1 MIPHTHW
8 EGAVFLTREEYL
20 DIGLPN
26 ILRALRLLKAHPNYR
41 FTLDQACYVR
51 PFLER
56 YPEEVAAFRQFIK
69 EGRLAI
75 VCGNDVM
82 LDVNMP
88 GGESY
93 VRQVLYGKGYFRKKL
108 GVDVTTGWALDTFG
122 HHAQMPQLLKLGG
135 YKSYWFFRGVADW
148 KTPSEFL
155 WEGIDGSRIPA
166 FWLPHGYGMAYG
178 SPTTLP
184 EFTKFFKER
193 FDWLAPFARGR
204 GRVGPAGGDVTEP
217 EEYQAALVE
226 QFNRQP
232 NQPFELRL
240 AVPEDFEALVAKRPD
255 RPVIGGE
262 LNPIFQGAYSSRI
275 ELKQRTR
282 ELEGLLTTAEKLGVL
297 QHYLATAKG
306 TVPFSPTRKLGQ
318 SPPTDDEILWRA
330 WEPMLFNQTHDL
342 MSGVMTE
349 HVYQDVV
356 RGYDFSKRIAQD
368 EVEGRLRSVSAAIDT
383 RGEGVPVA
391 VFNMLGWPRTDL
403 AIANV
408 GFSDSKIMGVKVLG
422 PDGANVPVQILDVDR
437 GGDGGLLRVR
447 IAFIARDVPA
457 IGYSVYRVL
466 PSIAA
471 AEAVAEKPDVGP
483 VLENADY
490 RIEFDPAGG
499 AILHLLVKKGNWD
512 ALRAPGNV
520 VAREQDRGDLWE
532 PYHTLDGGSRIAMK
546 VRHPAPP
553 PGKAVF
559 SSDQSGTR
567 ATISR
572 GPVFS
577 EFHVAHPFGKKGNF
591 TTTVRL
597 YNGLR
602 RIDVN
607 TRIVND
613 ETFVRYRALFPTSIH
628 DGQDVQ
634 EIPFGAIR
642 RPDGIEFPA
651 QNWIDYGNGRKG
663 VALLNRGLPGNNV
676 ADGTMMLSLLRSTRI
691 VSYGDASGGYGAG
704 SDASLELNTERTFD
718 YALIPHASDWRD
730 AGIYR
735 DGMEFNQ
742 PLVAWPMSVH
752 RGSLPKRW
760 GFLEITPHNIVVSAM
775 KPGADGVAVLRVYE
789 ATGQATTAK
798 IRLPRQTTA
807 AEEVNL
813 MEDPGRKLPVA
824 DNALQLDFHPF
835 EIKTIKLQTQLP

>member
-1 MIPHTHW
+1 
-8 EGAVFLTREEYL
+8 
-20 DIGLPN
+20 
-26 ILRALRLLKAHPNYR
+26 
-41 FTLDQACYVR
+41 
-51 PFLER
+51 
-56 YPEEVAAFRQFIK
+56 
-69 EGRLAI
+69 
-75 VCGNDVM
+75 
-82 LDVNMP
+82 
-88 GGESY
+88 
-93 VRQVLYGKGYFRKKL
+93 
-108 GVDVTTGWALDTFG
+108 
-122 HHAQMPQLLKLGG
+122 
-135 YKSYWFFRGVADW
+135 
-148 KTPSEFL
+148 
-155 WEGIDGSRIPA
+155 
-166 FWLPHGYGMAYG
+166 
-178 SPTTLP
+178 
-184 EFTKFFKER
+184 
-193 FDWLAPFARGR
+193 
-204 GRVGPAGGDVTEP
+204 
-217 EEYQAALVE
+217 
-226 QFNRQP
+226 
-232 NQPFELRL
+232 
-240 AVPEDFEALVAKRPD
+240 
-255 RPVIGGE
+255 
-262 LNPIFQGAYSSRI
+262 
-275 ELKQRTR
+275 
-282 ELEGLLTTAEKLGVL
+282 
-297 QHYLATAKG
+297 
-306 TVPFSPTRKLGQ
+306 
-318 SPPTDDEILWRA
+318 
-330 WEPMLFNQTHDL
+330 MLFNQTHDL

-349 HVYQDVV
+349 HVYEDVV

-567 ATISR
+567 TTISR

-628 DGQDVQ
+628 DGQDVHGNSVRGDSPAGRHRISRSKLDRLRQ
-634 EIPFGAIR
+634 RPKGHGPVEPRAARQQRGRRHDDALPAAEHANCQLR
-642 RPDGIEFPA
+642 RRQRRLWRRLRCRPGVEHRVRVRLRPDSPCQRLA
-651 QNWIDYGNGRKG
+651 QRLASIATAWNSINRWWLGRCPCIAA
-663 VALLNRGLPGNNV
+663 VCPS
-676 ADGTMMLSLLRSTRI
+676 DGDSWRSR
-691 VSYGDASGGYGAG
+691 
-704 SDASLELNTERTFD
+704 RTISSF
-718 YALIPHASDWRD
+718 R
-730 AGIYR
+730 R
-735 DGMEFNQ
+735 
-742 PLVAWPMSVH
+742 
-752 RGSLPKRW
+752 
-760 GFLEITPHNIVVSAM
+760 
-775 KPGADGVAVLRVYE
+775 
-789 ATGQATTAK
+789 
-798 IRLPRQTTA
+798 
-807 AEEVNL
+807 
-813 MEDPGRKLPVA
+813 
-824 DNALQLDFHPF
+824 
-835 EIKTIKLQTQLP
+835 